1 MQSLAIISDSEEGV
15 EGGAAP
21 GPPGAAK
28 DLDHMD
34 LASRCCPLY
43 VTEKE
48 GAKKM
53 ASQQNQQT
61 CFPHPPFQHPSKR
74 CGSGHINAFV
84 S

>member
-53 ASQQNQQT
+53 ALSRINKRVFHT
-61 CFPHPPFQHPSKR
+61 LLSSIHPRDAVPV
-74 CGSGHINAFV
+74 I
-84 S
+84 